1 MLKFQKFIPLSKV
14 EEQADGS
21 LFVYGLVTAE
31 KPDQEKEVC
40 DYDSTKPLYQKLN
53 EKYLKATSAVE
64 GMEKSIA
71 PLREMHQLKAVGC
84 GKSIEFNDAE
94 KEIHMGFKVVDRD
107 ACTKVRA
114 GVLVGFSQGGDYVKT
129 WQKNGF
135 TWYTADPGEV
145 SLVDSPCLEEA
156 MISSISQ
163 KTFSYVKTDGSLELR
178 KFVTEKPA
186 GDDAKKLA
194 DLLKKSEELVE
205 LEKSGREKL
214 QKQLDELTKEIS
226 ALQAAKSGTGEKTMN
241 PEELKKAMA
250 SAHSHL
256 VAMHKAHTDHCAAM
270 HKAHTDHM
278 NAMHECIG
286 KCAKALGVPETGAGE
301 VHDGN
306 LKAKEAEELRKKAEA
321 DAAAA
326 AAAGA
331 MTPEKIA
338 ELVKAGV
345 DAAVAKIAED
355 QKEKDF
361 KKTDPARQVR
371 LQLVGRDGKVIENDA
386 QVTAREGEEMSKSAG
401 I

>member
-31 KPDQEKEVC
+31 KPDQENEVC
-40 DYDSTKPLYQKLN
+40 DYESTKPLYQKLN

-107 ACTKVRA
+107 ACVKVRA

-129 WQKNGF
+129 WHKNGS

-156 MISSISQ
+156 MISRMSQ

-178 KFVTEKPA
+178 KFQVTEKPTGA
-186 GDDAKKLA
+186 ETLA
-194 DLLKKSEELVE
+194 ELVKKSAEIEALR
-205 LEKSGREKL
+205 KSENEKL

-226 ALQAAKSGTGEKTMN
+226 KLEAAKSGTGDKTMTK
-241 PEELKKAMA
+241 EELEK
-250 SAHSHL
+250 AHSSVHGHL
-256 VAMHKAHTDHCAAM
+256 VEMHKAHADHCEAM

-278 NAMHECIG
+278 NHMHEKIS
-286 KCAKALGVPETGAGE
+286 KCAKALGVAEITSHG
-301 VHDGN
+301 
-306 LKAKEAEELRKKAEA
+306 KTAEELELQKKQDAEKAAADAEAAKKAA
-321 DAAAA
+321 LS
-326 AAAGA
+326 
-331 MTPEKIA
+331 PEKVA
-338 ELVKAGV
+338 ELVKTAV
-345 DAAVAKIAED
+345 DEALAKAEEAR
-355 QKEKDF
+355 KEADF
-361 KKTDPARQVR
+361 RKTDPARRVN
-371 LQLVGRDGKVIENDA
+371 LKLVGRDGKEIEKA
-386 QVTAREGEEMSKSAG
+386 EQVTPRDDEAMSVSAG